1 VRLWSFPDGRE
12 LHTLQDR
19 KKTVSAVE
27 ISKDGKWVAAGSYGG
42 RAMIWTLDGEGVIGI
57 KASKKNLSAIAF
69 SPDGRMLATSGLGD
83 DVELWS
89 LPSGDPLGTLKGHK
103 TAVMFLRFVQD
114 GEFLVSLGYE
124 GVIKFWDTSNWQET
138 RSLTSNVPGVRGL
151 VFSPDEKFMALSL
164 ESLVQIW
171 SVEDW
176 SLKVELPVSTKV
188 VNGMA
193 FSPDGKWF
201 AAGAADQKI
210 RIWDRAQF

>member
-1 VRLWSFPDGRE
+1 
-12 LHTLQDR
+12 
-19 KKTVSAVE
+19 
-27 ISKDGKWVAAGSYGG
+27 
-42 RAMIWTLDGEGVIGI
+42 
-57 KASKKNLSAIAF
+57 
-69 SPDGRMLATSGLGD
+69 
-83 DVELWS
+83 
-89 LPSGDPLGTLKGHK
+89 
-103 TAVMFLRFVQD
+103 MFLRFVQD

-124 GVIKFWDTSNWQET
+124 GAIKFWDTSNWQEA

-176 SLKVELPVSTKV
+176 SLQVELPVSTKV

-201 AAGAADQKI
+201 AAGAADKKI
-210 RIWDRAQF
+210 RVWDRGEF